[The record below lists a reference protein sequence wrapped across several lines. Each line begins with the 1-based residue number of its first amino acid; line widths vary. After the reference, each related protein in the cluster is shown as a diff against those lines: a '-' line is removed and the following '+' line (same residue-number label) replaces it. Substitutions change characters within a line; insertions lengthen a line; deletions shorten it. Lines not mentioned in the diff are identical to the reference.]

1 MSCPRANA
9 AKNAEFA
16 RNDTDFWFAR
26 LRRST
31 LFWCDIDR
39 RQRLMDIAFY
49 WRTVRLFAKLLQGL
63 WISATVFARDDSVRR
78 HAVAR
83 KWSRDLL
90 HLAGIEVRAIGFPAD
105 AERPVTLVANHIS
118 WADIF
123 ALNSQRA
130 CHFIAKAELR
140 QWPIAG
146 RMLANA
152 GTVFIDRSDRKDTH
166 RLKAVVHDLLAAG
179 ETVAVFPEG
188 TTSDGRDVLKFHAS
202 LLEPIVASEG
212 EVWVVAVRYFHAPRS
227 KGVSAEVRTDA
238 AAYIDDLSLLD
249 SLRAIHR
256 AEPVVVEVRF
266 VEAITCAGLTRREV
280 AQRAEAAIRA
290 VVRAN

>member
-1 MSCPRANA
+1 MGA
-9 AKNAEFA
+9 
-16 RNDTDFWFAR
+16 DLDF
-26 LRRST
+26 RREV
-31 LFWCDIDR
+31 DR
-39 RQRLMDIAFY
+39 RQKLMDIAFY
-49 WRTVRLFAKLLQGL
+49 WRTARLFAKLLQGV
-63 WISATVFARDDSVRR
+63 WISATVFARGDAARR

-90 HLAGIEVRAIGFPAD
+90 HLAGIEIRAVGFPAD
-105 AERPVTLVANHIS
+105 AERPVTLVANHVS

-140 QWPIAG
+140 DWPIAG
-146 RMLANA
+146 RMITNA
-152 GTVFIDRSDRKDTH
+152 GTVFIDRSDRKETH
-166 RLKAVVHDLLAAG
+166 RLKAVVHDLLASG

-188 TTSDGRDVLKFHAS
+188 TTSDGSDVMKFHAS

-212 EVWVVAVRYFHAPRS
+212 EVWVVAVRYFHVPQS

-238 AAYIDDLSLLD
+238 AAYIGDLSLMD

-256 AEPVVVEVRF
+256 AEPVTVEVRF
-266 VEAITCAGLTRREV
+266 VEAINCAGLTRREV
-280 AQRAEAAIRA
+280 AQRAEAGIRA
-290 VVRAN
+290 VVQS